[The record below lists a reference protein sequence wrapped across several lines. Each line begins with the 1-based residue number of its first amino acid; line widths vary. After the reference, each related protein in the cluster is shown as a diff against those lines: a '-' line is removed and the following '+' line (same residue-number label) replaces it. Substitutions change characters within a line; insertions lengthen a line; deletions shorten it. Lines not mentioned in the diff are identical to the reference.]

1 MFARF
6 VKRITLLGAK
16 CNCCG
21 RFRGEF
27 GESLEGTGRGDARSG
42 GAWELGA
49 GRAVVGC
56 WTRGMRAVAER
67 GAGRWPRSGGVL
79 DAGMRGQK
87 GNIFPFFAQAF
98 F

>member
-6 VKRITLLGAK
+6 VKRITLLRAK

-27 GESLEGTGRGDARSG
+27 GESLEGAGRGDARSG

-49 GRAVVGC
+49 GRAVVGQ
-56 WTRGMRAVAER
+56 
-67 GAGRWPRSGGVL
+67 
-79 DAGMRGQK
+79 DAGDARAK
-87 GNIFPFFAQAF
+87 GEHFSIFCPSLLSI
-98 F
+98 